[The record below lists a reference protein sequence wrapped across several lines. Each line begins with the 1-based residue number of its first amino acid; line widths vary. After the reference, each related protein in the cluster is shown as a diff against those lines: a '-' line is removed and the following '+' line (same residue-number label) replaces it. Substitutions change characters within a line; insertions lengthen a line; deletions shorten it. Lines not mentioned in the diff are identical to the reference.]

1 MRAAYV
7 LDGELLVGEV
17 DKPTPGD
24 GQVLVRIRAC
34 AICASDLH
42 FLRGGKKMVELS
54 RELGG
59 PYASL
64 DLEKKVVLGHEF
76 VGEIVEYGPN
86 SREALKVGARVVSV
100 PVVMTSSGHSV
111 IGFDNNYPGGFSE
124 YAVLDENFVLEV
136 PENVDDDLAALVEP
150 LAVGLEHARSGEP
163 SVDDVAVVVG
173 CGAIGLGVIAGLKL
187 AGVSA
192 VVAVDFSESRRQLAL
207 EMGAAVAIDP
217 RERSPYEPIPELDGR
232 RVTLVYEC
240 VGVKGLLNEIIN
252 SVGYNTKIVM
262 GGYSMEAEEIYI
274 FTAQNKHLKVYFASG
289 ETPDDMALALKS
301 IADGTT
307 DVRPWLSP
315 GRIGLSGLKR
325 ALEDSTHPSAPIRTI
340 VDPLLP

>member
-1 MRAAYV
+1 M
-7 LDGELLVGEV
+7 
-17 DKPTPGD
+17 DKPAPGD
-24 GQVLVRIRAC
+24 GQVLVRINAC

-42 FLRGGKKMVELS
+42 FLRGGEKMVELS

-86 SREALKVGARVVSV
+86 SRESIKVGARVVAV
-100 PVVMTSSGHSV
+100 PVIMNSGGQSV

-124 YAVLDENFVLEV
+124 YAVLDEKFILEV
-136 PENVDDDLAALVEP
+136 PEGVDDDAAALVEP
-150 LAVGLEHARSGEP
+150 LAVGIEHARSGEP

-187 AGVSA
+187 TGVTA
-192 VVAVDFSESRRQLAL
+192 IVAVDFSESRRRLAL
-207 EMGAAVAIDP
+207 EMGATLAIDP
-217 RERSPYEPIPELDGR
+217 RERSPYEAIPELDGR
-232 RVTLVYEC
+232 RTTIVYEC

-262 GGYSMEAEEIYI
+262 GGYSMAAEEIYI

-289 ETPDDMALALKS
+289 ETPDDMSLALKS

-307 DVRPWLSP
+307 DVRPWLAP
-315 GRIGLSGLKR
+315 RRIGLSGLKQ
-325 ALEDSTHPSAPIRTI
+325 ALESSTESSAPIRTI